1 MISSAIPV
9 TITATQLVAATP
21 NATRTIWIEATTN
34 DIHLGGSN
42 VTTTTGLTVTKGA
55 QTYLVLPPHNSLYA
69 ITAAGTHNVIILQ
82 PSGDF

>member
-1 MISSAIPV
+1 MISSAISV
-9 TITATQLVAATP
+9 TTTATQLISATP

-42 VTTTTGLTVTKGA
+42 VTTTTGLTISRGS
-55 QTYLVLPPHNSLYA
+55 QTYLILPPQNSLYA
-69 ITAAGTHNVIILQ
+69 ITSAGTHNVIILQ